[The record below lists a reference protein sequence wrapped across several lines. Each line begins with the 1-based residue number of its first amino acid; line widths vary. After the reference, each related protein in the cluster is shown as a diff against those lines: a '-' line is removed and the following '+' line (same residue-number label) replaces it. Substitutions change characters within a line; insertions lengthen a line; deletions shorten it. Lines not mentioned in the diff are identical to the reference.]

1 MTFERK
7 KRAMVHFSLGIHDK
21 KGRKLLVLFLI
32 TYILASTCF
41 YLTMAL
47 RNWFSLLLR
56 RLRHAGNS
64 FQFCFDFD
72 SFTVVFQLLA
82 GNLLE
87 QSGLGNSFPR
97 EGNFPSLILLWPWRI
112 GLPIGAGTAICIASH
127 GSQLPKSNFAFNYKK
142 NLNNLWQSFP
152 SRELNQGPPG
162 SQSDALPT
170 ELSWVSWKS

>member
-1 MTFERK
+1 MERCILTK
-7 KRAMVHFSLGIHDK
+7 NNCALWKNRPSFMSTIN
-21 KGRKLLVLFLI
+21 FLWPK
-32 TYILASTCF
+32 T
-41 YLTMAL
+41 
-47 RNWFSLLLR
+47 FSLLLR

-112 GLPIGAGTAICIASH
+112 SRLIGAGIAICIALH
-127 GSQLPKSNFAFNYKK
+127 GAQLPQSNFAFNYKK
-142 NLNNLWQSFP
+142 KLNNFWQSFH
-152 SRELNQGPPG
+152 SRSGELNRGPLVSP
-162 SQSDALPT
+162 SCMLST
-170 ELSWVSWKS
+170 ELW